1 VLDPGF
7 VLSFGATFAI
17 LIAASRIAPPRAVR
31 RAERRAP
38 LWRRTARVI
47 VLAARA
53 LGAATLCAEI
63 ALAPAG
69 ARLFGRVSLAGLL
82 LNFAAIPLMSVI
94 QVAGLAAVI
103 LSPVAPPA
111 AAAGWIAHAG
121 TVALLRSAALVDVAP
136 WLVLDVA
143 PPAAWTIACWDA
155 GWAGVLTFRRRAL
168 RWVAAVPI
176 GVGAGA
182 VALGLPAARVDVV
195 PPPPA
200 GWTRVVVF
208 DVGQGD
214 ATLVAPA
221 GVRPFLVD
229 AGGVPGSSFDL
240 GRRVT
245 LPAVW
250 AFGVRRLS
258 ALVLTHGDPDHVGGA
273 PALLRA
279 LAPAE
284 VWDGVPVPR
293 HEPMHRLRAA
303 ADRAGIPWIAR
314 RAGETLAMGDV
325 ALRVLNPP
333 PPDWERQKGR
343 NAPPPPPPPPPPP

>member
-1 VLDPGF
+1 IGRTAGLPARPTAAGAIGVLAFYGYAAGLAPSVLRATVAGMVYLAARAADHRGAALNAIGVAAAFACVTAPLSVLDPGF

-121 TVALLRSAALVDVAP
+121 TVALLRSA
-136 WLVLDVA
+136 
-143 PPAAWTIACWDA
+143 
-155 GWAGVLTFRRRAL
+155 
-168 RWVAAVPI
+168 
-176 GVGAGA
+176 
-182 VALGLPAARVDVV
+182 
-195 PPPPA
+195 
-200 GWTRVVVF
+200 
-208 DVGQGD
+208 
-214 ATLVAPA
+214 
-221 GVRPFLVD
+221 
-229 AGGVPGSSFDL
+229 
-240 GRRVT
+240 
-245 LPAVW
+245 
-250 AFGVRRLS
+250 
-258 ALVLTHGDPDHVGGA
+258 
-273 PALLRA
+273 
-279 LAPAE
+279 
-284 VWDGVPVPR
+284 
-293 HEPMHRLRAA
+293 
-303 ADRAGIPWIAR
+303 
-314 RAGETLAMGDV
+314 
-325 ALRVLNPP
+325 
-333 PPDWERQKGR
+333 
-343 NAPPPPPPPPPPP
+343 